1 MKNPVH
7 LQHIGVT
14 AVMGSEDFSGAVRPN
29 CNLTARQ
36 HIPGGSD
43 GTKWM
48 DFIWRLNDKHN
59 CNFSCGWKEIRDL
72 RQGAAEKMVCRSD
85 WWKIL
90 EVTPARL
97 TSPDFFFWKPK
108 SNIDKNPKLQLLWF
122 GWIRANIV
130 GKIEEKKD
138 KTKNHSGWFSTP
150 LTYSVLPQ
158 NRQLVAVWF
167 HLSGGLILAQVSL
180 THGGERKHTRVAEMK
195 SPVEHFRGIYWRNIE
210 LKYMCLCSGKK

>member
-14 AVMGSEDFSGAVRPN
+14 AVMGSEDFSRAVRPN

-97 TSPDFFFWKPK
+97 TSPDFFFLKPK
-108 SNIDKNPKLQLLWF
+108 SNIDKNPKLQLLRF

-130 GKIEEKKD
+130 RKIEEKKD
-138 KTKNHSGWFSTP
+138 KTKKSQRMILHSSDIQCTSTKQAAGG
-150 LTYSVLPQ
+150 SV
-158 NRQLVAVWF
+158 
-167 HLSGGLILAQVSL
+167 VSL
-180 THGGERKHTRVAEMK
+180 VWRSDISASILNTRRGEKTHQSG
-195 SPVEHFRGIYWRNIE
+195 RNE
-210 LKYMCLCSGKK
+210 KPSWTF